1 MPPLWN
7 QPLPPTL
14 GRRQSPGLPVAR
26 SRTGLALAA
35 LGTRYLG
42 AAALIAV
49 GAVHA
54 QQYYDAGY
62 RVIPTIG
69 PLFLLTFIAATAVG
83 LTLMAP
89 LERVAGRAGP
99 IVLALAALAGIGMAA
114 GALGALFISERVGL
128 FGFMEFGYRPVI
140 VLSLALEAGA
150 VALLGAFLL
159 AAWRLRRAGRRP

>member
-1 MPPLWN
+1 MASAANMTPLTR
-7 QPLPPTL
+7 QDATRHLPT
-14 GRRQSPGLPVAR
+14 GRRRHAIAGE
-26 SRTGLALAA
+26 AA
-35 LGTRYLG
+35 RYLG
-42 AAALIAV
+42 AVSILLV

-89 LERVAGRAGP
+89 LERIAGRAGP
-99 IVLALAALAGIGMAA
+99 VVLALAALAGIGMAA
-114 GALGALFISERVGL
+114 GALGALFISESVGL

-140 VLSLALEAGA
+140 VLSLALEAGT
-150 VALLGAFLL
+150 VALLSAFLL
-159 AAWRLRRAGRRP
+159 AAWRLRRAGGRP